1 MNKILIIIILII
13 IVLYFTYR
21 YDKKNIERFCEANI
35 NNNNIFKILA
45 EYPLTVTK
53 DGVITI
59 KSEDESRLPI
69 KLEMD
74 LLKLGE
80 NFSFNLYNN
89 ETRCGNFSVKKDG
102 TFIGVKNNFKV
113 DPSGNL
119 DFDKFIY
126 KQGNLEK
133 KDGSIK
139 VDSIGNIVVDN
150 ELFRI
155 VDNIPYFKVS
165 KIILQKYNSVETY
178 IEGFLN
184 LLKHPLHIAGIQFKD
199 ISGNDIKPYRTND
212 GWVTKIANYT
222 LSIKNMEQGWGSDI
236 TTSSFEDVSKV
247 IKFVG
252 KGNNHMEQS
261 YTFNFTTP
269 QLIKNIII
277 TNRKDTFYNTITQR
291 VEGYYNSINYST
303 LLIYGKSNG
312 KEILLKTISLNAFE
326 NNPHY
331 TKGSFFNPI
340 VDALPPIRILDV
352 NLYP

>member
-1 MNKILIIIILII
+1 M
-13 IVLYFTYR
+13 
-21 YDKKNIERFCEANI
+21 
-35 NNNNIFKILA
+35 
-45 EYPLTVTK
+45 
-53 DGVITI
+53 
-59 KSEDESRLPI
+59 
-69 KLEMD
+69 
-74 LLKLGE
+74 
-80 NFSFNLYNN
+80 
-89 ETRCGNFSVKKDG
+89 
-102 TFIGVKNNFKV
+102 
-113 DPSGNL
+113 
-119 DFDKFIY
+119 
-126 KQGNLEK
+126 
-133 KDGSIK
+133 
-139 VDSIGNIVVDN
+139 
-150 ELFRI
+150 
-155 VDNIPYFKVS
+155 
-165 KIILQKYNSVETY
+165 
-178 IEGFLN
+178 N